1 MFFCACACARV
12 EAQYTAPLLVSNGAA
27 SEYLDALCV
36 MGGLG
41 AAEATAVSRNESCDA
56 CFTSVHVER

>member
-1 MFFCACACARV
+1 MLFCACACARV
-12 EAQYTAPLLVSNGAA
+12 EAQYTALLLVSNGVA

-41 AAEATAVSRNESCDA
+41 SAEATAVCRNESGNA